1 MNKKRNVAVSV
12 AAAVLSGVLVYGIY
26 ALQLRQAE
34 SKDMVRVVV
43 PKRFIAAGERIG
55 ATDLA
60 YRSIAKS
67 AVREDMVMEP
77 GEADGWEA
85 VVPLG
90 AEEPLLKW
98 KLDRFRLLP
107 DQSQSTFQIPRSYVL
122 SVSNGIRAGDLV
134 VLYVSG
140 EADSSTRLFGKPVK
154 VASVKSA
161 ANTEV
166 DDSDQSN
173 LLSLA
178 NGDKEQMYASRRD
191 ANAMIDYINLNLT
204 EEQWLQLDELCKR
217 GERKLVIAF
226 SPESLNAV
234 DQALGEQP

>member
-12 AAAVLSGVLVYGIY
+12 AAAVMAGVLVYGIY
-26 ALQLRQAE
+26 AVQARQLE
-34 SKDMVRVVV
+34 GKDMVRIVV
-43 PKRFIAAGERIG
+43 PKRFIAAGERLE
-55 ATDLA
+55 AADLT

-67 AVREDMVMEP
+67 AVQQDMVLELV
-77 GEADGWEA
+77 EADGWEA

-98 KLDRFRLLP
+98 KLDRYRLLP

-134 VLYVSG
+134 VLYMSG
-140 EADSSTRLFGKPVK
+140 EADSSSRLFDKPVK

-204 EEQWLQLDELCKR
+204 EAQWLRLDELCKR

-226 SPESLNAV
+226 SPESLNVV
-234 DQALGEQP
+234 DHAGEQP